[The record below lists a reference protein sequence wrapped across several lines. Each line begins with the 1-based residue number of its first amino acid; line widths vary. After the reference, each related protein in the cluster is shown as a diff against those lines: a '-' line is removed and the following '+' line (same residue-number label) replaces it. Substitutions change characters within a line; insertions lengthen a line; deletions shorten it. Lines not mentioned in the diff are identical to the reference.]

1 MTGPPLQVDDV
12 TVDFGGLRALDAVSL
27 RVDEG
32 HTVGLIGPNGAGKT
46 TLFDCVL
53 GVVTP
58 TSGRI
63 HVFGNDVTTW
73 PMHRRARLG
82 LGRTFQR
89 LELFGS
95 LTVLENIIVALE
107 SVSSVGGL
115 ANELF
120 RRPASIDVRR
130 RAQGRADEILE
141 LVGLSELA
149 FTRAADLTIGLSR
162 LLELGRALATEPK
175 LLMLDEPSSGLNDEE
190 SARLAE
196 LLRHVRTTH
205 DLSVL
210 VVEHDMEFV
219 LGLSDHVH
227 VLDFGRLIAHGTPA
241 QVQRDPVVRAAYLGQ
256 EETRHAPKPKPKP
269 KRKPRAGAARR

>member
-1 MTGPPLQVDDV
+1 VDDL
-12 TVDFGGLRALDAVSL
+12 TVDFGGLRALESVSL
-27 RVDEG
+27 HVDEG
-32 HTVGLIGPNGAGKT
+32 RTVGLIGPNGAGKT
-46 TLFDCVL
+46 TLFDSVL

-58 TSGRI
+58 TSGRV

-73 PMHRRARLG
+73 AVHRRARLG

-95 LTVLENIIVALE
+95 LTVLENLIVALE

-141 LVGLSELA
+141 LVGLTELA
-149 FTRAADLTIGLSR
+149 SARAADLTIGLSR
-162 LLELGRALATEPK
+162 LLELGRALATEPR

-190 SARLAE
+190 SAQLAD
-196 LLRHVRTTH
+196 LLRDVRTSH

-210 VVEHDMEFV
+210 VVEHDMDFV
-219 LGLSDHVH
+219 LGLSDHVY
-227 VLDFGRLIAHGTPA
+227 VLDFGRLIADGTPA

-256 EETRHAPKPKPKP
+256 DAPTRKPKP